1 MFNVKIRTDR
11 KPRTIDVRLDG
22 DVSMMLCEVIAGLHE
37 LSRKSGIESDRLL
50 DALNVKQAMLE
61 DIKEEDTP
69 EEDLSVLLSAYDVEK
84 DMVSRILGKEEGPA
98 NGAERSETHIK
109 TEDAD
114 EVNIS
119 STEDGVHI
127 IMRHTKEDHKWN

>member
-1 MFNVKIRTDR
+1 MFNVKIRTDL
-11 KPRTIDVRLDG
+11 KPRTIDIRLDG
-22 DVSMMLCEVIAGLHE
+22 DVSMMLCEVLAGLHE

-61 DIKEEDTP
+61 DVKEEDTP

-84 DMVSRILGKEEGPA
+84 DMVNRILGKKEEPA